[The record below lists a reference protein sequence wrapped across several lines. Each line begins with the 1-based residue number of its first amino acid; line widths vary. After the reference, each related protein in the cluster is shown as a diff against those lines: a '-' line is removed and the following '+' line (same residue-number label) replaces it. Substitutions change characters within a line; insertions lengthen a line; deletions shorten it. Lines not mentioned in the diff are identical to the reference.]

1 VIEVGSAEA
10 GVVTVVTSENKGLD
24 VSHWAER
31 ATSRIVFV
39 GGSCHPAIADQAEAF
54 KDQVNEVVMFYMEQ
68 AIKSDRTTLIA
79 LLEQNQHSD
88 TAEIIRRL

>member
-54 KDQVNEVVMFYMEQ
+54 KDQVNKVVMFYMEQ

>member
-24 VSHWAER
+24 ASHWAER
-31 ATSRIVFV
+31 ATRRIVFV

-54 KDQVNEVVMFYMEQ
+54 KDQVNKVVMFYMEQ

>member
-1 VIEVGSAEA
+1 
-10 GVVTVVTSENKGLD
+10 
-24 VSHWAER
+24 
-31 ATSRIVFV
+31 
-39 GGSCHPAIADQAEAF
+39 
-54 KDQVNEVVMFYMEQ
+54 MFYMEQ

>member
-1 VIEVGSAEA
+1 MIEVGSAEA